1 MVGRRAWR
9 NSPLL
14 VLGGLLALYLAVP
27 LGAFVVRL
35 GTSSQRG
42 FSAPGL
48 YPALYTSAITA
59 TISTALIAVF
69 GIPLAYLLARSR
81 SRWASFVTLVVSL
94 PLALPPLMAGIL
106 LIYIVGP
113 YTTLGNLFNGN
124 LTDSLAGVV
133 LAQTF
138 VASPFLVLVARSAFG
153 GVDPAFH
160 DLAAGLGHRPLAR
173 FWRVGLPGAAEG
185 IRAGLLLAWLRALGE
200 YGATVILA
208 YHPYTLPV
216 FTSVQFSA
224 SGLTETEAP
233 TALALGLAVVVV
245 SLTRIRPRERRRVVA
260 SLPVPAAPARVAGS
274 PVSFDLRLRLGAF
287 HLRLDHVGTGTSLA
301 ILGPSGSG
309 KTATM
314 RCLAGL
320 YGASPGSVRYGETEV
335 TGVPIEERRI
345 GYLPQG
351 VALFP
356 HLTVWGQLLF
366 GAGAEPALAAYWL
379 DRLGLAGLENR
390 LPRELS
396 GGQRQ
401 RVGLAQA
408 LSCSPRLLLLDEP
421 FSALDAPVRADL
433 RRELRQLQLE
443 TGISTVLVTHDPEE
457 AALLA
462 TEVMVIADGHVLQ
475 EGARREVFARPT
487 SPEVG
492 APIGHRQ
499 SPPGV
504 SPPGRWD
511 RLWRRGPRR
520 SGPRARAGHAAVVV
534 HPTRAGPSRR
544 GGEPRGTRRRRRRSR
559 IRLRGR
565 TRPRRRAC
573 AARAR
578 RGRGG
583 TPSPAS
589 GVASRCR
596 PRRSPSG
603 PGHPRKGTYL
613 PRLTCWSESRCRR
626 SPAGGSPRNCA
637 TFLVGQP
644 RVLNRA
650 VSAESRRR
658 SAELCRT

>member
-1 MVGRRAWR
+1 VAVGRRAWR

-35 GTSSQRG
+35 GTSNQRG

-59 TISTALIAVF
+59 TISTALIAAF

-113 YTTLGNLFNGN
+113 YTTLGSLFNGN

-160 DLAAGLGHRPLAR
+160 DLAAGLGHRQLAR

-224 SGLTETEAP
+224 SGLAQTEAP

-245 SLTRIRPRERRRVVA
+245 SLTRLRPRTRRRVVA
-260 SLPVPAAPARVAGS
+260 HLPVPAAPARVAGS
-274 PVSFDLRLRLGAF
+274 PVSFDLRLRLGTF

-309 KTATM
+309 KSATM

-320 YGASPGSVRYGETEV
+320 YGASPGSVRYGEAEV
-335 TGVPIEERRI
+335 AGVPIEERRI

-366 GAGAEPALAAYWL
+366 GAGADPAIAAYWL
-379 DRLGLAGLENR
+379 ERLGLAGLENR
-390 LPRELS
+390 LPGELS

-408 LSCSPRLLLLDEP
+408 LSRSPGLLLLDEP

-462 TEVMVIADGHVLQ
+462 TEVMVIADGHLLQ
-475 EGARREVFARPT
+475 EGARREVFARPA
-487 SPEVG
+487 SPEVARLLG
-492 APIGHRQ
+492 IANLLPGTARPGGGIVCGDVAFQGPAHGL
-499 SPPGV
+499 PPGT
-504 SPPGRWD
+504 P
-511 RLWRRGPRR
+511 LWWCIRPEQVRVG
-520 SGPRARAGHAAVVV
+520 AAGSLEALVVDV
-534 HPTRAGPSRR
+534 LDLGSAHEVALDL
-544 GGEPRGTRRRRRRSR
+544 GGG
-559 IRLRGR
+559 LLL
-565 TRPRRRAC
+565 
-573 AARAR
+573 

-583 TPSPAS
+583 GAGGAVP
-589 GVASRCR
+589 GERCR
-596 PRRSPSG
+596 VEVPAEAIAVWPRTP
-603 PGHPRKGTYL
+603 
-613 PRLTCWSESRCRR
+613 
-626 SPAGGSPRNCA
+626 
-637 TFLVGQP
+637 
-644 RVLNRA
+644 
-650 VSAESRRR
+650 
-658 SAELCRT
+658 